1 MKLSRRAFL
10 ATCSAVAA
18 GSALS
23 AGPTNASQRN
33 LVLIVADDYRADFL
47 GCAGHPFLQTPN
59 LDRVAREGVRY
70 TNACITS
77 AICCASRAGI
87 LTGMHPARHR
97 VIDFNTDIRRE
108 HWHVTYPQILRAN
121 GYRTGFF
128 GKYGVNG
135 NAAPEAAFDVVQP
148 PAHGMLYFPKDAP
161 DARHADDLH
170 TSAAESFIE
179 AQAAAGQPFC
189 VSLSFQTPHAID
201 YVDKPYQPAPE
212 FQSLYED
219 VVVPPAEER
228 GAPGYEILPEFLK
241 DSEGRRRYLHNF
253 GGVERY
259 QESARNYFR
268 SITGMD
274 AYIGRLLSTLE
285 RAGVAQ
291 TTLVVFVGDNG
302 YFLGERGL
310 EGKWYAY
317 EQSIRV
323 PLLVL
328 DPTAPA
334 EMRGTTDERLVNE
347 CDIAPTLLDFAGIAV
362 PEQMQGRSIRGRQD
376 AGTAWRTDCL
386 YHHHF
391 KHPRIPRSEGVV
403 SKDWKYIRWIDGS
416 PGYEELYDLQN
427 DPWETVNLAFEA
439 RHVETR
445 EVMRRRHYE
454 LLSAMA

>member
-1 MKLSRRAFL
+1 MS
-10 ATCSAVAA
+10 VPAA
-18 GSALS
+18 ESS
-23 AGPTNASQRN
+23 KRN
-33 LVLIVADDYRADFL
+33 VVLIVGDDHRADFL

-59 LDRVAREGVRY
+59 LDRIAREGVRY
-70 TNACITS
+70 TNAVITS

-108 HWHVTYPQILRAN
+108 HWPVTYPQLFRAN

-135 NAAPEAAFDVVQP
+135 NAAPEAAFDVVQK
-148 PAHGMLYFPKDAP
+148 PAYDMLYFPKDNP
-161 DARHADDLH
+161 SARHADDLH
-170 TSAAESFIE
+170 CAAAESFIE

-189 VSLSFQTPHAID
+189 VSLSFQTPHAVD
-201 YVDKPYQPAPE
+201 YAEKPYQPAPE
-212 FQSLYED
+212 FQSLYSD
-219 VVVPPAEER
+219 VVVPLAEDR

-253 GGVERY
+253 GGGERY

-291 TTLVVFVGDNG
+291 NTLVVFVGDNG

-323 PLLVL
+323 PLLIL
-328 DPTAPA
+328 DPTAPV
-334 EMRGTTDERLVNE
+334 ESRGTTDDRLVNE
-347 CDIAPTLLDFAGIAV
+347 CDIAPTLLDFAGIDIPGAV
-362 PEQMQGRSIRGRQD
+362 QGRSIRGKKASQ
-376 AGTAWRTDCL
+376 AKWRSDCL

-391 KHPRIPRSEGVV
+391 KHPRIPRSEGVI
-403 SKDWKYIRWIDGS
+403 SSDWKYIRWLDGN
-416 PGYEELYDLQN
+416 PGFEELYDLRD
-427 DPWETVNLAFEA
+427 DPWETVNLAFDR

-445 EVMRRRHYE
+445 EAMRRRHYE
-454 LLSAMA
+454 LVSEMA